1 MTDSTDKQEKP
12 QGPALQPQVP
22 PAGTADQ
29 GISIVLLGTGTP
41 LPNPARA
48 CASTL
53 VICGSASFLV
63 DTGRGFLNNL
73 AALGLNDAAA
83 VLFTHFHSDHFAEF
97 GEFMVNRTIRGATQ
111 PIPVIGPAGTRKVIT
126 ALLQAYG
133 PDNQYRKLHHGSKW
147 DDRGM
152 QPDFREKDGGVVYN
166 HEGVE
171 IRMFAVDHHPVMPA
185 VGYRFQ
191 YRGHVAVISGDT
203 VKVPAMVEMA
213 MGADILVHDTTQKQ
227 MVQGMIGFLKSRK
240 TAADD
245 RLAAMSEEMMAYH
258 AATEEVA
265 QIAAEAG
272 VKKLVLTH
280 LVPSI
285 PPTMD
290 GGPFLAGLDTIFKG
304 RIYLGQDGMRINSW
318 D

>member
-1 MTDSTDKQEKP
+1 MTSSSGDQQEP
-12 QGPALQPQVP
+12 AAHPTLPSEGPAQ
-22 PAGTADQ
+22 Q
-29 GISIVLLGTGTP
+29 GISVVLLGTGTP

-53 VICGSASFLV
+53 VICGGAAFLV

-73 AALGLNDAAA
+73 AALGMSDASA
-83 VLFTHFHSDHFAEF
+83 VFFTHFHSDHFAEF
-97 GEFMVNRTIRGATQ
+97 GEFMINRTIRGATQ
-111 PIPVIGPAGTRKVIT
+111 PVPVIGPPGTQRVIST
-126 ALLQAYG
+126 LLDAYR
-133 PDNQYRKLHHGSKW
+133 PDNQYRQQHHGAKW
-147 DDRGM
+147 DERGM
-152 QPDFREKDGGVVYN
+152 QADFRELEPGEIYMSNDT
-166 HEGVE
+166 E
-171 IRMFAVDHHPVMPA
+171 IRIFEVSHPPVSPA
-185 VGYRFQ
+185 AGYRFE

-203 VKVPAMVEMA
+203 VKVPAMTEMA
-213 MGADILVHDTTQKQ
+213 KGADILVHDATQKQ
-227 MVQGMIGFLKSRK
+227 MVRGMIQFLKSRN

-258 AATEEVA
+258 AATEDVA
-265 QIAAEAG
+265 QVAAEAG

-290 GGPFLAGLDTIFKG
+290 SGPFLAGLDSIFKG
-304 RIYLGQDGMRINSW
+304 KIFLGQDGMRINSW